1 MQMHQE
7 SHTACSK
14 VHSKIFLS
22 LFSKETLRDRERN
35 FPSIQ
40 FRDYLVVG
48 LKIDESELLLEAPG
62 GITSVSLQEVHRFD
76 SFVRNMIALQPHMK
90 LLICAGDEPFRQIRT
105 MLLVGCH
112 LIISQGLGFEE
123 SFLALS
129 AFRSFHPLF
138 EKHLASLESL
148 LRAVCCAK
156 CLDWINFNLDV
167 SEDCTTQIHM
177 EEYIHYAR

>member
-7 SHTACSK
+7 SHAACSK

-22 LFSKETLRDRERN
+22 LFSKETLRDRECN
-35 FPSIQ
+35 FPSVQ
-40 FRDYLVVG
+40 FRDYLVVE
-48 LKIDESELLLEAPG
+48 LKIDESELLLKTSG

-76 SFVRNMIALQPHMK
+76 SFVRKMIALQPHLK

-129 AFRSFHPLF
+129 AFRPFHPLF
-138 EKHLASLESL
+138 EEHLASLESL

-177 EEYIHYAR
+177 EEYIHYSR